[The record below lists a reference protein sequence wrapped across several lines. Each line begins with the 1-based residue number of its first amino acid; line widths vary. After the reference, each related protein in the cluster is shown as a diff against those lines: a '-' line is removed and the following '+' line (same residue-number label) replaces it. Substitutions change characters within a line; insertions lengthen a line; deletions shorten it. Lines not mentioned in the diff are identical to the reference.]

1 MMNMTSMGITLT
13 NSLLSLY
20 LVIVVIRGILQG
32 SRADFYNPISQLV
45 ARVTNPPL
53 TVLRKVLPFGQ
64 RIDISIVLLAL
75 IVQFAAIELALLA
88 GGVVLADPVRVG
100 LWSVIGVLGLIV
112 NIYLYAL
119 IGSII
124 VSWVAPG
131 SSQPAVRLL
140 YQVTEPIM
148 APVRSVIPALG
159 GLDFSPIVLFIGINL
174 LQSLLLRVAIASGLP
189 ARLVIGL

>member
-1 MMNMTSMGITLT
+1 MMNTASIGITLT
-13 NSLLSLY
+13 NSVLSLY

-32 SRADFYNPISQLV
+32 SRADFYNAISQLV

-53 TVLRKVLPFGQ
+53 ALLRTVLPFGQ
-64 RIDISIVLLAL
+64 RIDISIVLLAF

-88 GGVVLADPVRVG
+88 GGVMLADPLRAA
-100 LWSVIGVLGLIV
+100 LWSVIGVLALVV
-112 NIYLYAL
+112 NVYLYAL

-159 GLDFSPIVLFIGINL
+159 GLDFSPIALFIGINL
-174 LQSLLLRVAIASGLP
+174 LQNLLLQVAVASGLP

>member
-1 MMNMTSMGITLT
+1 MMNTASIGITLT
-13 NSLLSLY
+13 NSVLSLY

-53 TVLRKVLPFGQ
+53 ALLRTVLPFGQ
-64 RIDISIVLLAL
+64 RIDISIVLLAF

-88 GGVVLADPVRVG
+88 GGVMLADPLRAA
-100 LWSVIGVLGLIV
+100 LWSVIGVLALVV
-112 NIYLYAL
+112 NVYLYAL

-159 GLDFSPIVLFIGINL
+159 GLDFSPIALFIGINL
-174 LQSLLLRVAIASGLP
+174 LQNLLLQVAVASGLP

>member
-1 MMNMTSMGITLT
+1 MMNMTSMAITLT

-45 ARVTNPPL
+45 ARITNPPL
-53 TVLRKVLPFGQ
+53 SVLRKILPFGQ
-64 RIDISIVLLAL
+64 RIDVSIVLLAL

-88 GGVVLADPVRVG
+88 GGVVLADPVRAG
-100 LWSVIGVLGLIV
+100 LWSIIGVLGLIT

-140 YQVTEPIM
+140 YQVTEPVM

-174 LQSLLLRVAIASGLP
+174 VQSLLLRVAIASGLP